1 MTILG
6 ASFDTPADNAAFA
19 RKLSFPFPLL
29 SDPDRSLALAY
40 GAAEEPSAQF
50 AKRVS
55 CLIDE
60 EGRVLRYYPQVS
72 AREHVG
78 EVLRDLVE

>member
-1 MTILG
+1 M
-6 ASFDTPADNAAFA
+6 
-19 RKLSFPFPLL
+19 
-29 SDPDRSLALAY
+29 AY
-40 GAAEEPSAQF
+40 GAADDPKARS

-72 AREHVG
+72 PRDHVA
-78 EVLRDLVE
+78 EVLGDLTA

>member
-19 RKLSFPFPLL
+19 RKYSFPFPLL
-29 SDPDRSLALAY
+29 SDADRTLALAY
-40 GAAEEPSAQF
+40 GAADDPSAQF

-60 EGRVLRYYPQVS
+60 EGRVLRYYPQVA
-72 AREHVG
+72 AREHVS
-78 EVLRDLVE
+78 EVLRDLVG